1 MEVNFENSEIQRI
14 TYQEDGF
21 IINTKKESNT
31 ILYKE
36 LLDIE
41 HKKFSSESEIPEYLT
56 AVAATIVGISL
67 TGGLFTG
74 ILVGVPGGM
83 GIYRSFKKLF
93 FEEDKC
99 ILTFKLSFDK
109 KISLANG

>member
-36 LLDIE
+36 LLDI
-41 HKKFSSESEIPEYLT
+41 
-56 AVAATIVGISL
+56 
-67 TGGLFTG
+67 
-74 ILVGVPGGM
+74 
-83 GIYRSFKKLF
+83 
-93 FEEDKC
+93 DK
-99 ILTFKLSFDK
+99 
-109 KISLANG
+109 